1 MKEEERDTL
10 GFRVGGPTKGRENDV
25 SATFRSLAEYKFYP
39 NREPSRVPVHGDLLD
54 NMLCPSTEQVM
65 LVEEVAK
72 KSGKRIKTYH
82 ELTKKH
88 DMNEMGYSKKDKHT
102 AYKPPPP
109 KRTKKTTKKT
119 TPTKEP
125 TKSPSKK
132 TPKKS
137 PSKLNRGNAFLYGPS
152 SSSMPSDT
160 PSISP
165 PASPPAKRKI
175 LLTDDQQQPPAK
187 NSSVSSPP
195 LPSLSPSP
203 RSISRILTPA
213 EKKQPPTPAE
223 KKQPPMHNFFMQ
235 SYTIPKKSKSKQ
247 VSRLL

>member
-1 MKEEERDTL
+1 MDDDPDTDDPVAVDTVIPPGLMKEEERDTL
-10 GFRVGGPTKGRENDV
+10 GFRVGGPDKGREDDV
-25 SATFRSLAEYKFYP
+25 SATFQSLAEYKFYP

-72 KSGKRIKTYH
+72 KSGKRIKTYN

-137 PSKLNRGNAFLYGPS
+137 PSKLNRGNAFLYGPFS
-152 SSSMPSDT
+152 SSLPSDT

-165 PASPPAKRKI
+165 PASPPAKKKYIIDRRPAAASCQEFI
-175 LLTDDQQQPPAK
+175 SFFTVFAFVISLTQ
-187 NSSVSSPP
+187 
-195 LPSLSPSP
+195 
-203 RSISRILTPA
+203 I
-213 EKKQPPTPAE
+213 
-223 KKQPPMHNFFMQ
+223 H
-235 SYTIPKKSKSKQ
+235 
-247 VSRLL
+247 